1 MSGDYGTAYG
11 REIKPQK
18 LGREALGLA
27 ACEAIDTG
35 CLDCSAPV
43 KVTLEPYGPGLMAVI
58 VCPNCG
64 TSYDTNLDPVE
75 SGSHD

>member
-1 MSGDYGTAYG
+1 MSAGGV
-11 REIKPQK
+11 
-18 LGREALGLA
+18 
-27 ACEAIDTG
+27 
-35 CLDCSAPV
+35 CLDCDAPV
-43 KVTLEPYGPGLMAVI
+43 KITLEPYGAGVMAVI

>member
-1 MSGDYGTAYG
+1 MSAGSV
-11 REIKPQK
+11 
-18 LGREALGLA
+18 
-27 ACEAIDTG
+27 
-35 CLDCSAPV
+35 CLDCDAPV

>member
-1 MSGDYGTAYG
+1 MSRGYGTAYG

-18 LGREALGLA
+18 LGREALRLA

-35 CLDCSAPV
+35 CLDCAAPV
-43 KVTLEPYGPGLMAVI
+43 KITLEPYGPGLMAVI

-75 SGSHD
+75 VNL